1 MGEQDRVAEEP
12 HPESVEVSGRVKW
25 FNAAKGF
32 GFLTP
37 ADNSGDVFIHLS
49 ALRQAGQ
56 EGVEQG
62 ATVLCE
68 AVRGPKGL
76 QAIRII
82 DIDTSTAVQPG
93 AESHDDDNDDPRY
106 PPLEAKGD
114 YFEVMVKWFNV
125 EKGYGFVTRGEGTQD
140 IFIHIKTLRRIGLDD
155 LKPGQL
161 LRVRTGQGPKGPQ
174 VADIE
179 LDQ

>member
-1 MGEQDRVAEEP
+1 MGEQDQLTGES
-12 HPESVEVSGRVKW
+12 HPESVEVSGKVKW

-49 ALRQAGQ
+49 ALRQAGH

-62 ATVLCE
+62 ASVVCE

-82 DIDTSTAVQPG
+82 DVDYSTAMQPG
-93 AESHDDDNDDPRY
+93 DSIQESDNDDPRY
-106 PPLEAKGD
+106 PPLEAEGD
-114 YFEVMVKWFNV
+114 FFEVMVKWFNV

-161 LRVRTGQGPKGPQ
+161 LHVRTGQGPKGPQ
-174 VADIE
+174 VADIN
-179 LDQ
+179 LN